1 MRTTFSGNG
10 KASEAAAR
18 ITRTNARYVEIV
30 KQIQSEAPE
39 LVGRIR
45 TGELNITHA
54 RHLATIQVQ
63 EAFGRRAKARGSQTW
78 TITADQ
84 QIVKCHAVVADPPYG
99 ISQEPWEPR
108 NLEAYTRDWCSRWSK
123 CGADFVAVFWSQE
136 KLWEGRRWFDDSLRG
151 YRFQQALIWHARNN
165 WAPKDRQRFKES
177 WEPIFLYRR
186 SGANRQVLSKGH
198 VWGGDLHNLDCHVA
212 AVPQSNQNGHDLKQH
227 PCQKPVSVMRWLINA
242 LTKPGET
249 VASPFCG
256 VSPCGIAAVQLGRKY
271 HGIEINRQY
280 RRIAE
285 ARIAAYGKAKGT

>member
-1 MRTTFSGNG
+1 MKRLQLHPACKLFPQLPEDELQQLAQDIRANGLRNPVVLLGGKVLDGRNRLAACEIAGVKPRFTKWIGQGSPVEWVISQNLMRRHLSTSQRAVIAHDLLPLLEKEAKRRQRMSMGRGKKVAKKCGHLSGNG

-108 NLEAYTRDWCSRWSK
+108 NLEAYIGPFQTEHSYGPHRKSTDRTCGDKSTR
-123 CGADFVAVFWSQE
+123 QE
-136 KLWEGRRWFDDSLRG
+136 QARFHGRAAEG
-151 YRFQQALIWHARNN
+151 
-165 WAPKDRQRFKES
+165 
-177 WEPIFLYRR
+177 
-186 SGANRQVLSKGH
+186 VL
-198 VWGGDLHNLDCHVA
+198 V
-212 AVPQSNQNGHDLKQH
+212 
-227 PCQKPVSVMRWLINA
+227 
-242 LTKPGET
+242 
-249 VASPFCG
+249 
-256 VSPCGIAAVQLGRKY
+256 
-271 HGIEINRQY
+271 
-280 RRIAE
+280 
-285 ARIAAYGKAKGT
+285 